1 MIIVNVFV
9 HVKPDKSKAF
19 KEATIKNAK
28 NSILEPGILR
38 FDFMQQ
44 KDDVSIFLLTEI
56 YSDEDAIIQHKKTAH
71 YAKWRE
77 TVEAMMSEPR
87 KSIKYTNIFPDD
99 SEFE

>member
-9 HVKPDKSKAF
+9 HVKPDKSEAF

-28 NSILEPGILR
+28 NSILEPGVLR

-44 KDDVSIFLLTEI
+44 EDDASLFLLNEVYI
-56 YSDEDAIIQHKKTAH
+56 DKDAIARHKETGH
-71 YAKWRE
+71 YALWRE
-77 TVEAMMSEPR
+77 TVETLMSEPR

-99 SEFE
+99 RGL